1 MNLVLESTVVLLLIA
16 IVVALA
22 ARRLRLPYT
31 VGLVLTGILLSVS
44 HSSIELR
51 LTHEFIYDVIL
62 PPLLF
67 EAAINLHWRELRRDL
82 LPVLVLATF
91 GVVLSG
97 FFVAWGIWSWLG
109 WPWGSALVFGALISA
124 TDPVAVIAMFKDM
137 RATGRIRL
145 LVEAESLFNDGVA
158 AVFLA
163 LVLAALSSGALA
175 AGPMIIGR
183 DLLLTAGGGIL
194 VGGLSSLLA
203 GLLAGRTN
211 DHLVE
216 TAVTAVAAYGSFLLA
231 EQLHL
236 SGVLAT
242 VTAGLF
248 MANGPLARVLSERG
262 RTFVVDFWEFFAFLA
277 NSLVF
282 LLIGLR
288 TAMIPFGTLGAAG
301 LAAIVLL
308 TILGRALSV
317 YPLCLPFAGSRWAI
331 AAKDQ
336 HVLWWGGLRGALGLA
351 LALSLPPTIAFANQI
366 VVATFGTVAFSV
378 LVQGLTMPLLMNK
391 LRVPKT

>member
-1 MNLVLESTVVLLLIA
+1 MNLVLESTVVLLLVA

-31 VGLVLTGILLSVS
+31 VGLVLTGILLALS
-44 HSSIELR
+44 HSGIELR
-51 LTHEFIYDVIL
+51 LTHGFIYDVIL

-82 LPVLVLATF
+82 LPVLVLAIC
-91 GVVLSG
+91 GVIVSA
-97 FFVAWGIWSWLG
+97 FFVAWGTSRWLG
-109 WPWGSALVFGALISA
+109 WSWSSALVFGALISA
-124 TDPVAVIAMFKDM
+124 TDPVSVIAMFKDM
-137 RATGRIRL
+137 RMSGRVRM

-163 LVLAALSSGALA
+163 LVLAAVGGGSAVP
-175 AGPMIIGR
+175 GPIRIGR
-183 DLLLTAGGGIL
+183 DFLVTAGGGIL
-194 VGGLSSLLA
+194 IGAFSSLLA
-203 GLLAGRTN
+203 GLLAGRTD

-216 TAVTAVAAYGSFLLA
+216 TAVTTVAAYGSFLLA
-231 EQLHL
+231 DQVHV

-242 VTAGLF
+242 VTAGLC
-248 MANGPLARVLSERG
+248 MANVALPRVLSDRG
-262 RTFVVDFWEFFAFLA
+262 RMFVVDFWEFFAFLA
-277 NSLVF
+277 NSIVF

-288 TAMIPFGTLGAAG
+288 TASIPFGVLGAGG
-301 LAAIVLL
+301 LATVVLL
-308 TILGRALSV
+308 TVLGRAVSV

-331 AAKDQ
+331 SGKEQ

-351 LALSLPPTIAFANQI
+351 LALSLPSTMEYFNQI

-378 LVQGLTMPLLMNK
+378 LVQGLTMPLLMTK
-391 LRVPKT
+391 LRVPKE